1 MRQTGSLGA
10 LEAENARGLG
20 PREPGCLRNEKP
32 MSNDT
37 PSGQEAS
44 ESVDEQRAQ
53 WERFSMTVLG
63 GEGGGYVNVRND
75 SHGDDAGAHIY
86 SVAIGNGEATD
97 CSCPHA
103 VHRGA
108 HCKHQVAVENRPL
121 ILTASA
127 AAAASTPRVA
137 TDGGENTPD
146 AAETPDTGA
155 DRGDGTA
162 DAGGDVSRPDDD
174 ERGTD
179 AAAGLG
185 TVTGWGGS
193 VDPDTENEEVDESP
207 L

>member
-1 MRQTGSLGA
+1 MNANATG
-10 LEAENARGLG
+10 E
-20 PREPGCLRNEKP
+20 
-32 MSNDT
+32 
-37 PSGQEAS
+37 QEAS

-86 SVAIGNGEATD
+86 SVAVENGEATD

-121 ILTASA
+121 VVSTASA
-127 AAAASTPRVA
+127 AASPVPRVV
-137 TDGGENTPD
+137 TDGGESAVD
-146 AAETPDTGA
+146 AAETPGTGA

-162 DAGGDVSRPDDD
+162 DAGGDVSRSDDD
-174 ERGTD
+174 ESEAD

-185 TVTGWGGS
+185 TVTGWESGERTVDGGE
-193 VDPDTENEEVDESP
+193 DVDEAP

>member
-1 MRQTGSLGA
+1 
-10 LEAENARGLG
+10 
-20 PREPGCLRNEKP
+20 

-86 SVAIGNGEATD
+86 SVEVRDGAATG

-103 VHRGA
+103 THRGA

-121 ILTASA
+121 ILASA
-127 AAAASTPRVA
+127 AAVASLPRVA
-137 TDGGENTPD
+137 TDGGESAVD

-162 DAGGDVSRPDDD
+162 DAGGDVSRSDDD
-174 ERGTD
+174 ESEAD

-185 TVTGWGGS
+185 TVTGWESGERTVDGGE
-193 VDPDTENEEVDESP
+193 DVDEAP